1 MSDPR
6 KFDSEIIIDAH
17 DRWIFRETEITQE
30 DILKYFRANLHQNEK
45 GVYIENVFGELREN
59 GYLTLNGY
67 PCHITKVILDNSEL
81 KFYADDGKVFPFSA
95 IEIYQTDN
103 GNLIGINPVQDK
115 IKYRFNWNA
124 ATDFA
129 EFFVEEGEKSF
140 LKVGDLHMEI
150 PIYPET
156 IEVPLPKDYI

>member
-6 KFDSEIIIDAH
+6 KFDSEIAVDAH

-45 GVYIENVFGELREN
+45 GVYIENVFGELKEN
-59 GYLTLNGY
+59 GYLAIHGF
-67 PCHITKVILDNSEL
+67 PCHITKVISEDSKL
-81 KFYADDGKVFPFSA
+81 QFHADDGKVFSFSE
-95 IEIYQTDN
+95 IEIYQTPN
-103 GNLIGINPVQDK
+103 GSIIGVGPLQDK

-129 EFFVEEGEKSF
+129 EFIVEEESKSF
-140 LKVGDLHMEI
+140 LKIGDIYMEI
-150 PIYPET
+150 PLYSERT
-156 IEVPLPKDYI
+156 EVPLPADYT